1 MKDLARDLLQR
12 HSILKGIAIIGKGGS
27 LCLGEPLLTFSLS
40 FDQRGE
46 TRKLTLR
53 ASPESFFQVNFGQ
66 NQALV
71 RTVLQ
76 FGEVKADERVL
87 DLYAGIGNLSLP
99 LASGARWVTGVE
111 ENPAAVEDARL
122 NSKANQIDGCDF
134 VSGKTE
140 EILKDWK
147 REKPELLVLDPPRAG
162 GKKTVGLVAGLGA
175 KRIVYVSCDPATLSR
190 DLALFA
196 EAGFLLQ
203 RLCLIDLF
211 PQTYHMEVAALLG
224 RETG

>member
-1 MKDLARDLLQR
+1 M
-12 HSILKGIAIIGKGGS
+12 
-27 LCLGEPLLTFSLS
+27 
-40 FDQRGE
+40 
-46 TRKLTLR
+46 R